1 MSGSNTYV
9 KWFDNL
15 GTGDVT
21 KVGGKNASLGEMIS
35 ALKSEGVRV
44 PDGFATTAAGY
55 WKFLEANSLKEK
67 IEERLSELHSGEK
80 TLEQTGKSIRRLF
93 GRAEFPNDMATSV
106 AEAYRTLSGRYDQE
120 DADVAVR
127 SSATAEDLPDA
138 SFAGQQETFL
148 NVSGEDE
155 LLDACRKCFASL
167 FTDRA
172 ISYRNDK
179 GFDHMKVALSVGV
192 QKMVRS
198 DKAGSGV
205 MFSIDTETGFRDVVV
220 INAAWGLG
228 ENVVQGT
235 VTPDE
240 YRVFKPLLTEERFKP
255 IIEKTLG
262 EKEKKMVYAR
272 GGSRTTKNVNTSKT
286 DQRKFVLNDSEILKL
301 ASWAVTIE
309 KHYAKAMDIEWAK
322 DGETGKLMIVQ
333 ARPETVQ
340 SQREGDTLKTYA
352 LKEKG
357 KTLTQGLS
365 IGEAVAA
372 GKVCKIKSSEQID
385 RFEDD
390 AVLVTEMTDPDW
402 VPIMKRA
409 AGIVTDHGGRTCH
422 AAIVSRELGIPA
434 IVGTGEATDVLESDQ
449 NVTISCAEGDEGY
462 VYDGIL
468 DFDEKEVRLES
479 IPETR
484 TQIMMNIASPA
495 AAFRWW
501 RLPCTGIGLARMEFI
516 INNII
521 KIHPLALVHFNDLDD
536 KEAQKEI
543 KTLTRGYT
551 DKTEYFVDH
560 LSLGIAKIAASQYP
574 DPVIVRMSDFK
585 TNEYADLI
593 GGSSFEPHENNPMLG
608 FRGAS
613 RYYSDQYREGFELE
627 CRAVKRVRE
636 TIGLANVLIMIPF
649 CRTPEEADKVLL
661 ALAENG
667 LIRGRDGLEVY
678 VMCEIPSNIILADHF
693 AERFDGFSIGSND
706 LTQLILG
713 VDRDSSEL
721 SHLFDEKQES
731 IKLSIIRLI
740 KTAHQKGC
748 KVGICGQAPSDYPE
762 FAAFL
767 VKEGIDSIS
776 LNPDSVITVK
786 QRVYQVENA
795 LGSESTE
802 LEVSRG

>member
-1 MSGSNTYV
+1 MSASKPYV
-9 KWFDNL
+9 EWFDTL
-15 GTGDVT
+15 GAGDVEH
-21 KVGGKNASLGEMIS
+21 VGGKNASLGEMIS
-35 ALKSEGVRV
+35 ALKAEGIRV
-44 PDGFATTAAGY
+44 PDGFATTATAY
-55 WKFLEANSLKEK
+55 WKFLQANKLNEK
-67 IEERLSELHSGEK
+67 IEKRLAELRSGEK
-80 TLEQTGKSIRRLF
+80 SLEQVGKSIRRLF
-93 GRAEFPNDMATSV
+93 SQGQFPDDIAIAV
-106 AEAYRTLSGRYDQE
+106 KEAYRKLSARYGTE
-120 DADVAVR
+120 DTDTAVR
-127 SSATAEDLPDA
+127 SSATAEDLPEA

-148 NVSGEDE
+148 NVTGEEE

-172 ISYRNDK
+172 ISYRTEK

-205 MFSIDTETGFRDVVV
+205 MFSIDTETGFPHVVV

-240 YRVFKPLLTEERFKP
+240 YQVFKPLLADGKLKP

-262 EKEKKMVYAR
+262 GKEKKMVYAR

-286 DQRKFVLNDSEILKL
+286 DRRRFVLNDGEILKL
-301 ASWAVTIE
+301 AGWATAIE
-309 KHYAKAMDIEWAK
+309 NHYGKAMDIEWAK

-340 SQREGDTLKTYA
+340 SQKQADTLKTYT

-357 KTLTQGLS
+357 KRLLQGLS
-365 IGEAVAA
+365 IGQAVAA
-372 GKVCKIKSSEQID
+372 GKVCKIKSAEQID
-385 RFEDD
+385 RFEDN
-390 AVLVTEMTDPDW
+390 AILVTEMTDPDW

-434 IVGTGEATDVLESDQ
+434 IVGAGEATEVLEAGQ
-449 NVTISCAEGDEGY
+449 EITLSCAEGDEGY
-462 VYDGIL
+462 VYEGIL
-468 DFDEKEVRLES
+468 NYDEKEMRLEN

-484 TQIMMNIASPA
+484 TRIMMNIASPA

-501 RLPCTGIGLARMEFI
+501 RLPCNGIGLARMEFI
-516 INNII
+516 INNVI
-521 KIHPLALVHFNDLDD
+521 KIHPLALVRFNDLDD
-536 KEAQKEI
+536 KDEQKQI
-543 KTLTRGYT
+543 QRLTRAYP

-613 RYYSDQYREGFELE
+613 RYYSDRYREGFALE

-636 TIGLANVLIMIPF
+636 DIGLTNVVIMIPF
-649 CRTPEEADKVLL
+649 CRTPEEADKVLSV
-661 ALAENG
+661 LAENG
-667 LIRGRDGLEVY
+667 LIRGKDGLEVY
-678 VMCEIPSNIILADHF
+678 VMCEIPSNIILADRF

-713 VDRDSSEL
+713 VDRDSSDL
-721 SHLFDEKQES
+721 SHLFQEQHDAV
-731 IKLSIIRLI
+731 KLSISQLI
-740 KTAHQKGC
+740 KTAHRKGC
-748 KVGICGQAPSDYPE
+748 KVGICGQAPSDYPD

-776 LNPDSVITVK
+776 LNPDSVLTVK
-786 QRVYQVENA
+786 ERVAEMEGQKPADFKKEIDI
-795 LGSESTE
+795 
-802 LEVSRG
+802 